1 VPSASSSPPSR
12 TTFLYTSRVI
22 GVLTSLVSLA
32 LAALGALALSK
43 ISNNHFESG
52 VVLLAVAV
60 FLRWFVSV
68 VVDEWGETTA
78 RILRAQWRHWVP
90 YHLASPRREGERGR
104 GDLAPSIERASNT
117 PSLERLAASAA
128 TSLLGIIVVFAA
140 AGWMALVIT
149 VGLLMIAAPFYVRA
163 GRRSQATTARYDAR
177 RAILESRQLELLQ
190 HAPELRALGAVNF
203 GANEIAAISDSE
215 HLLALRAIRVAL
227 ESSLVTEFLSGVSV
241 GLVAMVVGFGL
252 LEGNLSLVRALVAV
266 LVTSELFSQV
276 RRYGVEFHRRD
287 DAQLAH
293 SILEAPPVNERGSID
308 TELLVARN
316 LTTEANHYEVTLTLR
331 EGDHVVITGPSGS
344 GKTTLLHT
352 ILGWRTPTAG
362 TLLLTPSVVGYVSAE
377 SALLSGTL
385 RENLTLGAQV
395 SDRDIVDLLTELG
408 LTGSRFDNLGV
419 ELLADGRGISS
430 GERVRLVIARV
441 LLVNPSLVLLDDVAG
456 VLDEDSRATVRRV
469 FARRP
474 SLTTIEAT
482 VDTPLTTATSS
493 LELAR

>member
-1 VPSASSSPPSR
+1 
-12 TTFLYTSRVI
+12 
-22 GVLTSLVSLA
+22 
-32 LAALGALALSK
+32 
-43 ISNNHFESG
+43 
-52 VVLLAVAV
+52 
-60 FLRWFVSV
+60 
-68 VVDEWGETTA
+68 
-78 RILRAQWRHWVP
+78 
-90 YHLASPRREGERGR
+90 
-104 GDLAPSIERASNT
+104 
-117 PSLERLAASAA
+117 
-128 TSLLGIIVVFAA
+128 
-140 AGWMALVIT
+140 
-149 VGLLMIAAPFYVRA
+149 
-163 GRRSQATTARYDAR
+163 
-177 RAILESRQLELLQ
+177 
-190 HAPELRALGAVNF
+190 
-203 GANEIAAISDSE
+203 
-215 HLLALRAIRVAL
+215 
-227 ESSLVTEFLSGVSV
+227 
-241 GLVAMVVGFGL
+241 MVVGFGL

-395 SDRDIVDLLTELG
+395 SDRDIVELLTELG